1 MVVAARQDIPVEALL
16 VSVATVAIAEIGDR
30 TQLLSL
36 ALAAKFRKPIP
47 IIAGIF
53 FATIANHAVAGVIG
67 AWLSRFLTPTVL
79 DVTVGVSMVGM
90 ALWVLRADTLTGQ

>member
-67 AWLSRFLTPTVL
+67 TWLSRF
-79 DVTVGVSMVGM
+79 
-90 ALWVLRADTLTGQ
+90 